1 MKACVFRAMG
11 QPLEIAE
18 VTDPIAGEGE
28 IVVRVKNCGVCGSD
42 LHAVKH
48 GFKMPPGTIM
58 GHEFSAVV
66 DHVGA
71 GVTGYASGDPV
82 VVMSYMACGKCDS
95 CAAGHGSRC
104 GAMKLV
110 GFGDVAGAYAEKM
123 KTTVGSVFKMPP
135 NLSHRAAAT
144 VEPLV
149 VGLHGVHRAGLRPGE
164 SCVIM
169 GAGPI
174 GLVTMLWARFAGAS
188 AIVVSEMAEGRRA
201 MALTMG
207 ADLAVDPRLKNP
219 AAELQKITGSAPDV
233 IFECIG
239 IGGTLAEAVSYAKR
253 GGRVVVIGVCM
264 EEDSWGPIAAMNKE
278 LDLRFSL
285 GLEPGEIET
294 AIAMLAAGRV
304 NTAPMITH
312 TVSLNELPAAFAAL
326 SRPSLQTKVMLEF

>member
-1 MKACVFRAMG
+1 MKACVFRAAG
-11 QPLEIAE
+11 QPLEIAD
-18 VTDPIAGEGE
+18 VPDPIAGEGE

-42 LHAVKH
+42 LHAVKY

-66 DHVGA
+66 DHTGPN
-71 GVTGYASGDPV
+71 VTGFAAGDPV
-82 VVMSYMACGKCDS
+82 VVMSYLACGICDS

-104 GAMKLV
+104 RAMKLV

-123 KTTVGSVFKMPP
+123 KTTPGSVFKMPA

-188 AIVVSEMAEGRRA
+188 TIVVSEMADGRRE

-219 AAELQKITGSAPDV
+219 AAELQKITGAPPDV
-233 IFECIG
+233 VFECIG
-239 IGGTLAEAVSYAKR
+239 SGGTLAEAVSYAKR

-312 TVSLNELPAAFAAL
+312 TVSLTELPAAFAAL

>member
-1 MKACVFRAMG
+1 
-11 QPLEIAE
+11 
-18 VTDPIAGEGE
+18 
-28 IVVRVKNCGVCGSD
+28 
-42 LHAVKH
+42 
-48 GFKMPPGTIM
+48 
-58 GHEFSAVV
+58 
-66 DHVGA
+66 
-71 GVTGYASGDPV
+71 
-82 VVMSYMACGKCDS
+82 
-95 CAAGHGSRC
+95 
-104 GAMKLV
+104 MKLV

-123 KTTVGSVFKMPP
+123 KTTPGSMFKMPP

-188 AIVVSEMAEGRRA
+188 AIVVSEMADGRRE

-219 AAELQKITGSAPDV
+219 AAELQKITGAPPDV
-233 IFECIG
+233 VFECIG
-239 IGGTLAEAVSYAKR
+239 SGGTLAEAVSYAKR

-326 SRPSLQTKVMLEF
+326 SRPTLQTKVMLEF